1 MKSGIKIIGN
11 KLQSGNNQK
20 RGHFMGTL
28 HLVDH
33 PMIQHKLT
41 IMRDRDTDTKD
52 FRELLNEIALLLGY
66 EVTRDFPIIDKEI

>member
-41 IMRDRDTDTKD
+41 IMRDRDTDTK
-52 FRELLNEIALLLGY
+52 
-66 EVTRDFPIIDKEI
+66 EVKTNSRFFICRRNSGIFKFL